1 MYKLYY
7 VCPVLTTG
15 IGKKKIFL
23 LCHHGEE
30 IIEWN
35 YIVFKCAV
43 APFMVLLLLL
53 PSSSWGQIH
62 SQVVIA

>member
-7 VCPVLTTG
+7 VCPVLTDEDWHWP
-15 IGKKKIFL
+15 KKFL

-43 APFMVLLLLL
+43 APFLVLLL
-53 PSSSWGQIH
+53 PS
-62 SQVVIA
+62 

>member
-1 MYKLYY
+1 MC
-7 VCPVLTTG
+7 VQSWLTRTG
-15 IGKKKIFL
+15 IGQKKFL

-43 APFMVLLLLL
+43 APFLVLLL
-53 PSSSWGQIH
+53 PS
-62 SQVVIA
+62 

>member
-7 VCPVLTTG
+7 VCPVLTTS
-15 IGKKKIFL
+15 IGQN
-23 LCHHGEE
+23 GEE

-53 PSSSWGQIH
+53 LPSSSWGQIH